1 MQKPDETAEANA
13 LLRMNAEAQLARSRG
28 NAAACTDLPLHELQV
43 HQIELEMQNETLRQS
58 QVALEES
65 RDRYIDFYDFAPV
78 GYLTLTDKGLITEI
92 NLSGAEMLGMA
103 REKLLA
109 RRFSPFVAEHDVD
122 RWHRHYLRALQHD
135 AKLNCEIA
143 LRRADGTGM
152 DVRVDS
158 LRYKKDG
165 HTPVLRLVLTDITAR
180 KQAESELQRFFTLI
194 PDLLCIAA
202 SDGRFLKVNPAWTT
216 ILGYSEAELLAI
228 PFLDL
233 IHPDDRDSTTKEVA
247 RQMAGASTLSFC
259 NRYRCKDGNYK
270 WLEWNASRAADQ
282 SLLLASARDVSESR
296 RNQLSLRDALH
307 FQETILNAAPY
318 AIIAGTPDGIITHF
332 SRGAEHMLGYAAE
345 EIIGKCSIAMLHDPQ
360 ELPLRTRNSD
370 TQPAEQPH
378 RPFSILLDTAWL
390 SDSTENEWPL
400 MRKDGSRFPALV
412 SSVAL
417 SAENGSISGFLSVS
431 LDISE
436 RKHSEQLR
444 IERERQHR
452 GVLMREVHHR
462 IKNHLQGLA
471 GLVRQNASKHPAL
484 ESVAG
489 DMIAQIAAIATVH
502 GLQGRNHGRSIYLR
516 EVIADIVTFL
526 CRSGRVIFT
535 DKSLHSACEWTLN
548 EEDAVPIALIINE
561 LITNAQHHGR
571 SALGEPVRVELEC
584 KTGDS
589 QVIIRNP
596 GTLPPGFDFAA
607 NKGLGTGLE
616 LVRSLLPP
624 WGATLDIGAIPDDVI
639 ESRLV
644 LTSPV
649 VVVQSERANQAW
661 NKA

>member
-1 MQKPDETAEANA
+1 MQKRDETAEANA
-13 LLRMNAEAQLARSRG
+13 LLRMNAEAQLARSCG
-28 NAAACTDLPLHELQV
+28 NAAACTDPQLHELQV

-58 QVALEES
+58 QVALKES
-65 RDRYIDFYDFAPV
+65 RDRYIEFYDFAPV

-103 REKLLA
+103 REQLLA
-109 RRFSPFVAEHDVD
+109 HRFSYFVAEHDINL
-122 RWHRHYLRALQHD
+122 WHQHYLRALRHD

-158 LRYKKDG
+158 LCLKKDG
-165 HTPVLRLVLTDITAR
+165 HAPVLRLVLTDISAR

-194 PDLLCIAA
+194 PDLLCIVS
-202 SDGRFLKVNPAWTT
+202 SDGRFRKVNPAWTRL
-216 ILGYSEAELLAI
+216 LGYDEAELLAI

-233 IHPDDRDSTTKEVA
+233 IHPDDRDSTMKKVA
-247 RQMAGASTLSFC
+247 RQMAGESNLSFC

-270 WLEWNASRAADQ
+270 WLEWSAFGAADQ
-282 SLLLASARDVSESR
+282 SLLLASARDVSDSR
-296 RNQLSLRDALH
+296 RNQLSLRNALH

-318 AIIAGTPDGIITHF
+318 AIIAGKPDGIITHF
-332 SRGAEHMLGYAAE
+332 SRGAERMLGYAAE
-345 EIIGKCSIAMLHDPQ
+345 EIVGKCSIAMLHDPR
-360 ELPLRTRNSD
+360 ELQPQTRNAD
-370 TQPAEQPH
+370 AQPAEQPN

-390 SDSTENEWPL
+390 NASNENEWPL

-417 SAENGSISGFLSVS
+417 YAEDGSISGFLSVS

-436 RKHSEQLR
+436 RWQNEQLR

-452 GVLMREVHHR
+452 GTLMREVHHR

-484 ESVAG
+484 APIAD

-516 EVIADIVTFL
+516 EVIVDIVTFL
-526 CRSGRVIFT
+526 CRSGQVVFT
-535 DKSLHSACEWTLN
+535 DKSLHSACEWSLN

-571 SALGEPVRVELEC
+571 SALGEPVCVELEC
-584 KTGDS
+584 KTSGS
-589 QVIIRNP
+589 QVLIRNP
-596 GTLPPGFDFAA
+596 GTLPSGFDFAA
-607 NKGLGTGLE
+607 NTGLGTGLE

-624 WGATLDIGAIPDDVI
+624 WGATLDIEAHADNVI

-649 VVVQSERANQAW
+649 VAEQAGVA
-661 NKA
+661 K